1 MNRNFKTLFFS
12 LLLLPLLFIFT
23 APSVFASS
31 FVTCTADSLY
41 NSKNYAAALKHYDK
55 IAGKYYNEA
64 VRPEIVNY
72 LFGYESVKKAV
83 VTKTIKSARTAL
95 YSFYMQALCN
105 IHLADHA
112 GAVNCVTRAFL
123 CFSFPKTLIPKSL
136 GGEKTPE
143 IVLISQPVEVIN
155 DYSSKIKAL
164 PINIS
169 DVLNVLRQTARARY
183 ASYTAL
189 SQTPQGPSYNEQL
202 AKFNALVAAEKAYSE
217 LCVNI
222 ISADL
227 ETQKFH
233 SLEALVS
240 FMKNYGNIDQSAAS
254 TLEVSNKIIACM
266 TALLVAYQNS
276 NVQLSA
282 YYATAMQSLISINAY
297 FKGYLATNGG
307 R

>member
-1 MNRNFKTLFFS
+1 MNRNFKSLFFS
-12 LLLLPLLFIFT
+12 LLLLLIFFT
-23 APSVFASS
+23 ATSVFASS

-41 NSKNYAAALKHYDK
+41 NSKNYTAALKHYEK

-64 VRPEIVNY
+64 VRPETVNY

-83 VTKTIKSARTAL
+83 VTKTINSARTAL

-112 GAVNCVTRAFL
+112 GAVNCVTRAFS
-123 CFSFPKTLIPKSL
+123 CFNFPKTLIPKSP

-155 DYSSKIKAL
+155 DYSLKIKSL
-164 PINIS
+164 PINVS
-169 DVLNVLRQTARARY
+169 EALNVLRQTARARY
-183 ASYTAL
+183 ASYIAL
-189 SQTPQGPSYNEQL
+189 SQIPPGPSYNEQL
-202 AKFNALVAAEKAYSE
+202 SKFNALVAAEKAYSE

-227 ETQKFH
+227 EVQKFH
-233 SLEALVS
+233 SLEALVF
-240 FMKNYGNIDQSAAS
+240 FMKNYGTIDKSAVSA
-254 TLEVSNKIIACM
+254 LEVSNKIIACM
-266 TALLVAYQNS
+266 TALSVAYQNS
-276 NVQLSA
+276 NVQISA
-282 YYATAMQSLISINAY
+282 QYATAMQNLISINAY